1 MSISFIKTGRFL
13 FYIFIFLLPFFY
25 IPNSTVPFEANKT
38 MFLLSSLSIIAIFG
52 IVGLIKEGKLKLKNR
67 FISLSILLF
76 LLFASV
82 STIFFSL
89 NPLNSFFG
97 EGGGSNSLISFLIY
111 GGIFFLALILIKK
124 KEQIKNIGVS
134 LISSI
139 SILNIGFLIRTLL
152 GEEVN
157 VPLSSLNVL
166 AILSVIGLT
175 MLIFLFKEEKNPSIR
190 GLFGLAFFILGA
202 GLVLINFNMAWFV
215 LGIASFLI
223 FWSVLL
229 NANFKKHNFALL
241 LITFISVLLFI
252 LNPSFSFEKKED
264 VQVLG
269 FNESLEIAKNSSFL
283 GSGIATFDENF
294 LKYNPS
300 KLQNAVHFESF
311 STIFTILNDLGI
323 LGLALF
329 LIPFVYATIKGF
341 RHFLLKKQS
350 VCEKMSFVSFFT
362 LFVLLFFYSFDIVLM
377 SLLFLFLALFSITSQ
392 KGKSV
397 LFKNMKSGTIFLV
410 IGGLSLTLMSV
421 IALNYFYSLNYFSES
436 YYNVATESHKDNRDK
451 GIEDLEKSNS
461 FVEKEKTLIGLSQ
474 LYLLKASDMYNES
487 RLLETKEEDREIKKE
502 ECESFMQLSEEKAI
516 KATKISPYDYFAWF
530 NLGNIYN
537 NRRYLRDEELADKVI
552 EAYIKATELSPFTK
566 EAYVALIQVYSELG
580 NVEKREEFVEKIRV
594 IDPNYL

>member
-25 IPNSTVPFEANKT
+25 IPNSTVSFEANKT
-38 MFLLSSLSIIAIFG
+38 MFLLSSLSIITIFG
-52 IVGLIKEGKLKLKNR
+52 IVGIIKEGKLKLKNR

-124 KEQIKNIGVS
+124 KEQIKNIGIS

-300 KLQNAVHFESF
+300 KLQNTVHFESF

-397 LFKNMKSGTIFLV
+397 LFKKMKPGTIFLV

-421 IALNYFYSLNYFSES
+421 IALNYFYILNYFSES

>member
-52 IVGLIKEGKLKLKNR
+52 IVGLIKEGKLKLRNR
-67 FISLSILLF
+67 FISLSIPF
-76 LLFASV
+76 FILFASV

-97 EGGGSNSLISFLIY
+97 EGGSSNSLISFLIY

-124 KEQIKNIGVS
+124 KEQIKNIGIS

-152 GEEVN
+152 GEEAN

-300 KLQNAVHFESF
+300 KLQNTVHFESF

-329 LIPFVYATIKGF
+329 LIPFIYATIKGF

>member
-38 MFLLSSLSIIAIFG
+38 IFLLSSLSIIAIFG
-52 IVGLIKEGKLKLKNR
+52 IVGIIKEGKLKLKNR

-76 LLFASV
+76 LLFASI
-82 STIFFSL
+82 STIFLSL

-111 GGIFFLALILIKK
+111 GGIFFLVLVLIKE
-124 KEQIKNIGVS
+124 KEQIKNIGIS

-152 GEEVN
+152 GEEAN

-202 GLVLINFNMAWFV
+202 GLVLINFNMAWFA

-241 LITFISVLLFI
+241 LITVISVLLFI

-264 VQVLG
+264 VQMLG

-300 KLQNAVHFESF
+300 KLQNTIHFESF

-323 LGLALF
+323 LGLVLF
-329 LIPFVYATIKGF
+329 LIPFIYAIIKGF

-397 LFKNMKSGTIFLV
+397 LFKKMKPGTIFLV
-410 IGGLSLTLMSV
+410 ICGLSLILMSV
-421 IALNYFYSLNYFSES
+421 IALNYFYILNYFSES
-436 YYNVATESHKDNRDK
+436 YYNVATESHKGDRDK

-474 LYLLKASDMYNES
+474 LYLLKASDLYNES
-487 RLLETKEEDREIKKE
+487 RLLETKEEDREVKKE
-502 ECESFMQLSEEKAI
+502 ECENFMQLSEEKAI

-537 NRRYLRDEELADKVI
+537 NRRYLRDEELADKAI
-552 EAYIKATELSPFTK
+552 EAYIKATEVAPFTK

-580 NVEKREEFVEKIRV
+580 NVDKREEFVEKIRV

>member
-38 MFLLSSLSIIAIFG
+38 IFLLSSLSIIAIFG
-52 IVGLIKEGKLKLKNR
+52 IVGIIKEGKLKLKNR

-76 LLFASV
+76 LLFASI
-82 STIFFSL
+82 STIFLSL

-111 GGIFFLALILIKK
+111 GGIFFLVLVLIKE
-124 KEQIKNIGVS
+124 KEQIKNIGIS

-152 GEEVN
+152 GEEAN

-202 GLVLINFNMAWFV
+202 GLVLINFNMAWFA

-241 LITFISVLLFI
+241 LITVISVLLFI

-300 KLQNAVHFESF
+300 KLQNTIHFESF

-329 LIPFVYATIKGF
+329 LIPFIYATIKGF

-392 KGKSV
+392 KGKSI
-397 LFKNMKSGTIFLV
+397 LFKKMKPGTIFLV
-410 IGGLSLTLMSV
+410 ICGLSLILMSV
-421 IALNYFYSLNYFSES
+421 IALNYFYILNYFSES
-436 YYNVATESHKDNRDK
+436 YYNVATKSHKDNRDK

-474 LYLLKASDMYNES
+474 LYLLKASDLYNES
-487 RLLETKEEDREIKKE
+487 RLLETKEEDREVKKE
-502 ECESFMQLSEEKAI
+502 ECENFMQLSEEKAI

-537 NRRYLRDEELADKVI
+537 NRRYLRDEELADKAI
-552 EAYIKATELSPFTK
+552 EAYIKATEVAPFTK

-580 NVEKREEFVEKIRV
+580 NVDKREEFVEKIKV

>member
-38 MFLLSSLSIIAIFG
+38 MFLLSSLSIITIFG
-52 IVGLIKEGKLKLKNR
+52 IVGIIKEGKLKLKNR

-111 GGIFFLALILIKK
+111 GGIFFLVLVLIKE
-124 KEQIKNIGVS
+124 KEQIKNIGIS

-152 GEEVN
+152 GEEAN

-300 KLQNAVHFESF
+300 KLQNTVHFESF

-329 LIPFVYATIKGF
+329 LIPFIYATIKGF